1 MTEVP
6 EDFLPLA
13 VPDISEDDIA
23 EVVDTL
29 RSGWLVYGQKTQR
42 FEAEFRKLAGAEHAV
57 AVGSCTAGLHLSL
70 LACGIGP
77 GDEVITTPLT
87 FPATAN
93 VIVHTGA
100 TPVLADICAD
110 DLNIDP
116 AAMERAITPR
126 TRALMPVHYGGQACR
141 MDEILDLARRYG
153 LKVIEDAATAAGAEY
168 RGRPVGS
175 FGDATVFSF
184 YAIKNMTT
192 GEGGIVTTDDEA
204 IAERVASLR
213 NHGLDSNAWN
223 RYAKEGRPFYTV
235 TEPGFKYPFTDIQAA
250 LGLGQL
256 ARLPEFNA
264 KRTQLAERY
273 TRLFARIPEVETP
286 TVRPDATSN
295 WYIYVLRLNLDR
307 LRIDRDTFCEELKAR
322 GIGTAVHYYPV
333 HYHVY
338 YRERF
343 EFKRGDFPVSE
354 REFERLISLPLY
366 PLMRDMDVDR
376 VVDAVEEIVAA
387 NRA

>member
-1 MTEVP
+1 LN

-29 RSGWLVYGQKTQR
+29 RSGWLVYGRKTQR
-42 FEAEFRKLAGAEHAV
+42 FEEEFRKLAASEHAV
-57 AVGSCTAGLHLSL
+57 AVSSCTAGMHLAL
-70 LACGIGP
+70 LAAGVGP

-116 AAMERAITPR
+116 AAIEARITPR
-126 TRALMPVHYGGQACR
+126 TKALLPVHYAGQACR
-141 MDEILDLARRYG
+141 MDEILAIGQRHSLRI
-153 LKVIEDAATAAGAEY
+153 IEDAATAAGATY
-168 RGRPVGS
+168 KGRPIGS
-175 FGDATVFSF
+175 LGDATVFSF

-192 GEGGIVTTDDEA
+192 GEGGIVTTDDA
-204 IAERVASLR
+204 TLAEKVASLR
-213 NHGLDSNAWN
+213 NHGLDSSAWN

-235 TEPGFKYPFTDIQAA
+235 TEPGFKYPFTDLQAS

-256 ARLPEFNA
+256 ARLTEFNA
-264 KRTQLAERY
+264 RRAQLAERY
-273 TRLFARIPEVETP
+273 TRLFAAIPEVETP
-286 TVRPDATSN
+286 AVRPDAGCN
-295 WYIYVLRLNLDR
+295 WHLYVIRLRLER
-307 LRIDRDTFCEELKAR
+307 LRIDRDSFIDELKAR

-333 HYHVY
+333 HYHTY

-343 EFKRGDFPVSE
+343 GFQKGDYPVAE
-354 REFERLISLPLY
+354 REFERLISLPLF
-366 PLMRDMDVDR
+366 PRMNDTDVDR
-376 VVDAVEEIVAA
+376 VVEAVMEIVAR